1 MADSYSVE
9 AILSAVDKNFSGTFE
24 NMSSVANSAVD
35 SISSGLASLGKYSA
49 VAGAAVTAMGVQSL
63 KSFGTFEASLNK
75 AAVVAGGT
83 SKNIGELADVAN
95 KMGAELPLSA
105 QDAADAMVQMA
116 QDGADLDTIKEEFP
130 AIAKAATAAGAD
142 LQATAGTVQVAMN
155 IWGDSIGSSAQ
166 AAAVLTEA
174 ANVSNASIEDMQQAF
189 ADVGSIASTAGINM
203 QDTSTAIGLISNAG
217 VPAAQAA
224 QDLNF
229 ALTRII
235 KPSKAASEMAS
246 SLGISYYDAQGK
258 MRSLPDILSQINKA
272 TSGLTDEQK
281 QLALTTMY
289 GTAGFKAMGPLLKGV
304 ASNSDNASQSWTA
317 MSKAIN
323 DASSS
328 AQAANAILD
337 QQAND
342 MQNNIGSKIEQ
353 VGGNWEALRNTAMQA
368 NSGINSSILNMVNN
382 VLTMANDSN
391 SSLGQMAQS
400 FIGLSTVI
408 GPAMT
413 GFAGFAAQANAVHNF
428 LGLGTKDANGFSK
441 ALSKFTNTENI
452 SKGFE
457 SLNKSTRNLSSGL
470 LDSVKSTPSFISA
483 MKQATS
489 GVVVADKSFGSLG
502 DNAQNIVKK
511 FAGFSA
517 TTKGFGSDIGSALD
531 SLGSKF
537 PSLSDSVSSFSDTF
551 KKGLSESAIGHPFG
565 KLPSMISNSL
575 SSMTSIV
582 SSKLAPLSGLFST
595 LGNGIS
601 SGLSTSFD
609 LGTSIVSNGMTAMAG
624 VMKMGLSVI
633 GPAAIIATLIAGLGV
648 VNNQFGTQIQAMLQ
662 TATTQGPQVITHFV
676 TGIVSAI
683 PQLIASGESLVTS
696 LLNAITANL
705 PAIITGGVQIIT
717 TLVSSLTSGSGSANM
732 LNAAITMI
740 TTLVTGLVGALPQL
754 MTAGINLLM
763 ALINAIVQNLPMLI
777 NAAMQM
783 IQTLATGLL
792 QNMDQIING
801 ALQIVDGLVDG
812 ISQNLPAILNAA
824 LEIIMAIVGGLVQ
837 HIDQLINAALQLI
850 TALANALIDN
860 LPMIINAAI
869 ELIMALMNGLI
880 DNLDKIIDAGIQLV
894 LALVNALIEHAP
906 ELVNGAVKLIT
917 TLAGALID
925 NLPKILAAGWKLVS
939 GLAKAVWDHRDDL
952 VDAGGQLIMGLVK
965 GIGNLAAK
973 AWNAA
978 VSVAKGI
985 VDKVKGALGI
995 HSPSKVMA
1003 HEVGQYIPA
1012 GVAVGITDNMKPI
1025 TNAVD
1030 AMTAATSMSIPAVDT
1045 SAFSSSVSALNNSV
1059 QGATLASNLDVNYT
1073 RKQTIEVP
1081 IYVDSREV
1089 ARATAN
1095 PMQTELSRMTRMSN
1109 RRKGLF

>member
-24 NMSSVANSAVD
+24 NMSSAANSAVD
-35 SISSGLASLGKYSA
+35 SISSGLASLGKYTA
-49 VAGAAVTAMGVQSL
+49 IAGTAVTAMGVKSL
-63 KSFGTFEASLNK
+63 QSFGTFEASLNK

-155 IWGDSIGSSAQ
+155 IWGNSIGSSAQ

-189 ADVGSIASTAGINM
+189 ADVGSIASSVGINM

-229 ALTRII
+229 ALTKII
-235 KPSKAASEMAS
+235 KPSDAAAKTAQE
-246 SLGISYYDAQGK
+246 LGISYYDANGK

-337 QQAND
+337 QQASD

-382 VLTMANDSN
+382 VLTMADDSN
-391 SSLGQMAQS
+391 TSLGQMAQS

-428 LGLGTKDANGFSK
+428 LGLGTKDANGFSR
-441 ALSKFTNTENI
+441 ALSGLTNTSNI
-452 SKGFE
+452 SAAFDGMNSKVRGFVSATESAPKGISNFVSALKGIEQVGPKGF
-457 SLNKSTRNLSSGL
+457 
-470 LDSVKSTPSFISA
+470 
-483 MKQATS
+483 
-489 GVVVADKSFGSLG
+489 
-502 DNAQNIVKK
+502 
-511 FAGFSA
+511 
-517 TTKGFGSDIGSALD
+517 D
-531 SLGSKF
+531 SLGSSMQKIVGFTADASTRVKEFNGGIGSLASSVASKF
-537 PSLSDSVSSFSDTF
+537 PSMSASVSSFSSTF
-551 KKGLSESAIGHPFG
+551 KKGLSLSAIGNPFG
-565 KLPSMISNSL
+565 ELPSMISNSL

-601 SGLSTSFD
+601 SGLSTSFN

-633 GPAAIIATLIAGLGV
+633 GPAAVIATLIAGLGV
-648 VNNQFGTQIQAMLQ
+648 VNNQFGTQIQTMLQ
-662 TATTQGPQVITHFV
+662 TATTQGPQVITNFV
-676 TGIVSAI
+676 SGIVSAI
-683 PQLIASGESLVTS
+683 PQLVASGETLITS
-696 LLNAITANL
+696 FLMAITANL

-717 TLVSSLTSGSGSANM
+717 TLVNSLTSGGGSANM

-754 MTAGINLLM
+754 MSAGINLIM
-763 ALINAIVQNLPMLI
+763 ALVNAIVANLPMLI
-777 NAAMQM
+777 TAAMQM
-783 IQTLATGLL
+783 IQTLANGLL
-792 QNMDQIING
+792 QNMSQIIDG
-801 ALQIVDGLVDG
+801 AMQIVQGLVTG
-812 ISQNLPAILNAA
+812 ISQNLPAIINAA
-824 LEIIMAIVGGLVQ
+824 VEVITALVSGLIQNINQIIS
-837 HIDQLINAALQLI
+837 AALQLI
-850 TALANALIDN
+850 TVLANAIIDN
-860 LPMIINAAI
+860 LPMII
-869 ELIMALMNGLI
+869 
-880 DNLDKIIDAGIQLV
+880 DA
-894 LALVNALIEHAP
+894 
-906 ELVNGAVKLIT
+906 AVKLIIA
-917 TLAGALID
+917 LANGLMD
-925 NLPKILAAGWKLVS
+925 NLPQIITAAVEIVIKLVGTLIQEAPKLLGAAIQLIGSLVAGLINHIPDLFSAVGKIGAYLLNEISHIDLLAAGKAIMNGFLKGLQAAWEAVKNFVGGIASWIKEHKGPISYDAKL
-939 GLAKAVWDHRDDL
+939 L
-952 VDAGGQLIMGLVK
+952 
-965 GIGNLAAK
+965 
-973 AWNAA
+973 
-978 VSVAKGI
+978 
-985 VDKVKGALGI
+985 
-995 HSPSKVMA
+995 
-1003 HEVGQYIPA
+1003 IPA
-1012 GVAVGITDNMKPI
+1012 GNAIMNGLNAGLTDKFSDVKSNVSSMAQAIADSAAVTMPAIDDSSL
-1025 TNAVD
+1025 NA
-1030 AMTAATSMSIPAVDT
+1030 SLQS
-1045 SAFSSSVSALNNSV
+1045 LNNGI
-1059 QGATLASNLDVNYT
+1059 QGTALSSNLDVNYT

-1081 IYVDSREV
+1081 LYIDSREV

-1095 PMQTELSRMTRMSN
+1095 LMQTELSRMTRMSN
-1109 RRKGLF
+1109 RRKGLV

>member
-24 NMSSVANSAVD
+24 NMSSAANSAVD
-35 SISSGLASLGKYSA
+35 SISSGLASLGKYTA
-49 VAGAAVTAMGVQSL
+49 IAGAAVTAMGVQSL

-116 QDGADLDTIKEEFP
+116 QDGANLDTIKEEFP

-155 IWGDSIGSSAQ
+155 IWGKSIGSSAQ
-166 AAAVLTEA
+166 AAAVLTET
-174 ANVSNASIEDMQQAF
+174 ANVSNASIEEMQQAF
-189 ADVGSIASTAGINM
+189 ADVGSIASQVGINM
-203 QDTSTAIGLISNAG
+203 QDTSTAIGMISNSG

-224 QDLNF
+224 QDLNY

-235 KPSKAASEMAS
+235 KPSKQASDMAS

-258 MRSLPDILSQINKA
+258 MKPLQTILLDVAKA
-272 TSGLTDEQK
+272 TSGLNDQQK
-281 QLALTTMY
+281 QLALTTMF
-289 GTAGFKAMGPLLKGV
+289 GTAGFKAMGPLLRSV
-304 ASNSDNASQSWTA
+304 TNNSDNASQSWTA

-328 AQAANAILD
+328 AQAANAILN
-337 QQAND
+337 QQASD

-441 ALSKFTNTENI
+441 ALSGLTDTSKVSTAFDGMNSKVRGFVSATESAPKGI
-452 SKGFE
+452 SNFVSALKGVEQVGPKGF
-457 SLNKSTRNLSSGL
+457 
-470 LDSVKSTPSFISA
+470 
-483 MKQATS
+483 
-489 GVVVADKSFGSLG
+489 
-502 DNAQNIVKK
+502 
-511 FAGFSA
+511 
-517 TTKGFGSDIGSALD
+517 D
-531 SLGSKF
+531 SLGSSMQKIVGFTANASTRVNEFNGGIGSLASSVASKF
-537 PSLSDSVSSFSDTF
+537 PSMSASVSSFSSTF
-551 KKGLSESAIGHPFG
+551 KKGLSLSAIGNPFG
-565 KLPSMISNSL
+565 ELPSMISNSL

-633 GPAAIIATLIAGLGV
+633 GPAAIIATLIAGLGL
-648 VNNQFGTQIQAMLQ
+648 VNNQFGTQIQAMIQ
-662 TATTQGPQVITHFV
+662 TATTQGPQVITNFV
-676 TGIVSAI
+676 AGIVSAI
-683 PQLIASGESLVTS
+683 PQLIASGETLITS
-696 LLNAITANL
+696 LLMAITANL

-717 TLVSSLTSGSGSANM
+717 TLVTSLTSGGGSANM

-754 MTAGINLLM
+754 MSAGINLLM
-763 ALINAIVQNLPMLI
+763 TLINAIVQNLPMLI
-777 NAAMQM
+777 AAAMQM

-801 ALQIVDGLVDG
+801 ALQIVQGLVTG

-837 HIDQLINAALQLI
+837 HIDQLIDAALQLI
-850 TALANALIDN
+850 TALANALIEN

-869 ELIMALMNGLI
+869 ELVMALMNGLI
-880 DNLDKIIDAGIQLV
+880 DNIDKIINAGIQLL
-894 LALVNALIEHAP
+894 LALVNALLDHLP
-906 ELVNGAVKLIT
+906 ELVNAAIKLVV

-925 NLPKILAAGWKLVS
+925 NLPKILAAGVKLVA
-939 GLAKAVWDHRDDL
+939 GLAKAVWNHRDDL
-952 VDAGGQLIMGLVK
+952 VKAGGDLIMGLVK

-985 VDKVKGALGI
+985 VKKVKGALGI

-1003 HEVGQYIPA
+1003 QEVGQYIPA

-1025 TNAVD
+1025 TKAVD

-1059 QGATLASNLDVNYT
+1059 QGATLSSNLDVNYT

-1081 IYVDSREV
+1081 LYIDGREV

-1095 PMQTELSRMTRMSN
+1095 PMQTELNRLTKVSN
-1109 RRKGLF
+1109 YRKGLV

>member
-24 NMSSVANSAVD
+24 NMSSAANSAVD
-35 SISSGLASLGKYSA
+35 SISSGLASLGKYTA
-49 VAGAAVTAMGVQSL
+49 IAGAAVTAMGVQSL

-116 QDGADLDTIKEEFP
+116 QDGANLDTIKEEFP

-155 IWGDSIGSSAQ
+155 IWGKSIGSSAQ
-166 AAAVLTEA
+166 AAAVLTET
-174 ANVSNASIEDMQQAF
+174 ANVSNATIEEMQQAF
-189 ADVGSIASTAGINM
+189 ADVGSIASQVGINM
-203 QDTSTAIGLISNAG
+203 QDTSTAIGMISNSG

-224 QDLNF
+224 QDLNY

-235 KPSKAASEMAS
+235 KPSKQAAEMAS

-258 MRSLPDILSQINKA
+258 MKPLQTILLDVANA
-272 TSGLTDEQK
+272 TSGLNDQQK
-281 QLALTTMY
+281 QLALTTMF
-289 GTAGFKAMGPLLKGV
+289 GTAGFKAMGPLLRSV
-304 ASNSDNASQSWTA
+304 TNNSDNASQSWTA

-328 AQAANAILD
+328 AQAANAILN
-337 QQAND
+337 QQASD

-413 GFAGFAAQANAVHNF
+413 GFAGFAVQANAVHNF
-428 LGLGTKDANGFSK
+428 LGLGSKDANGFSK
-441 ALSKFTNTENI
+441 AMSKLTDTSKISTAFETMNGKVRGFVSATESAPSGI
-452 SKGFE
+452 SNFVSALKGVEQIGPKGF
-457 SLNKSTRNLSSGL
+457 
-470 LDSVKSTPSFISA
+470 
-483 MKQATS
+483 
-489 GVVVADKSFGSLG
+489 
-502 DNAQNIVKK
+502 
-511 FAGFSA
+511 
-517 TTKGFGSDIGSALD
+517 D
-531 SLGSKF
+531 SLGSGMQKVVGLTASASTSVKEFNGGIGSLASSVASKF
-537 PSLSDSVSSFSDTF
+537 PTMSASVSSFSSTF
-551 KKGLSESAIGHPFG
+551 KKGLSLSGLDNPFG
-565 KLPSMISNSL
+565 ELPGMISSSL

-582 SSKLAPLSGLFST
+582 SSKLAPLSGMFST

-633 GPAAIIATLIAGLGV
+633 GPAAIIATLIAGLGL

-662 TATTQGPQVITHFV
+662 TATTQGPQVITNFV
-676 TGIVSAI
+676 AGIVSAI
-683 PQLIASGESLVTS
+683 PQLIASGESLITS
-696 LLNAITANL
+696 LLIAITANL

-717 TLVSSLTSGSGSANM
+717 TLVTSLTSGSGSANM

-754 MTAGINLLM
+754 MSAGINLIM
-763 ALINAIVQNLPMLI
+763 ALVNAIVANLPMLI
-777 NAAMQM
+777 TAAMQM

-792 QNMDQIING
+792 QNMSQIING
-801 ALQIVDGLVDG
+801 AMQIVQGLVTG
-812 ISQNLPAILNAA
+812 ISQNLPAIISAA
-824 LEIIMAIVGGLVQ
+824 VEVITALVSGLIQNINQIIS
-837 HIDQLINAALQLI
+837 AALQLI
-850 TALANALIDN
+850 TVLANAIIDN
-860 LPMIINAAI
+860 LPMII
-869 ELIMALMNGLI
+869 
-880 DNLDKIIDAGIQLV
+880 DA
-894 LALVNALIEHAP
+894 
-906 ELVNGAVKLIT
+906 AVKLIIA
-917 TLAGALID
+917 LANGLMD
-925 NLPKILAAGWKLVS
+925 NLPQIITAAVEIVIKLVGTLIQEAPKLLGAALQLMGSLVAGLINHIPDLFKAVGQIGSYLLKEISHIDLLAAGKAIMNGFLKGLQAAWEAVKSFVGGIASWIKKHKGPISYDAKL
-939 GLAKAVWDHRDDL
+939 L
-952 VDAGGQLIMGLVK
+952 
-965 GIGNLAAK
+965 
-973 AWNAA
+973 
-978 VSVAKGI
+978 
-985 VDKVKGALGI
+985 
-995 HSPSKVMA
+995 
-1003 HEVGQYIPA
+1003 IPA
-1012 GVAVGITDNMKPI
+1012 GNAIMNGLNAGLTDKFSDVQSNVSSMAQAIADSAAVTM
-1025 TNAVD
+1025 
-1030 AMTAATSMSIPAVDT
+1030 PAVNT
-1045 SAFSSSVSALNNSV
+1045 SPFDASLQSLNSSV
-1059 QGATLASNLDVNYT
+1059 QGATLSSNLDVNYT

-1081 IYVDSREV
+1081 LYIDGREV

>member
-116 QDGADLDTIKEEFP
+116 QDGANLDTIKEEFP

-166 AAAVLTEA
+166 AAAVLTQT
-174 ANVSNASIEDMQQAF
+174 ANVSNASIEEMQQAF
-189 ADVGSIASTAGINM
+189 ADVGSIASQVGINM
-203 QDTSTAIGLISNAG
+203 QDTSTAIGMITNSG

-224 QDLNF
+224 QDLNY

-235 KPSKAASEMAS
+235 KPSKQASDMAS

-258 MRSLPDILSQINKA
+258 MKPLQTILLDVAKA
-272 TSGLTDEQK
+272 TSGLNDQQK
-281 QLALTTMY
+281 QLALTTMF
-289 GTAGFKAMGPLLKGV
+289 GTAGFKAMGPLLRSV
-304 ASNSDNASQSWTA
+304 TNNSDNASQSWTA

-328 AQAANAILD
+328 AQAANAILN
-337 QQAND
+337 QQASN

-413 GFAGFAAQANAVHNF
+413 GFAGFAAQANAVRNF
-428 LGLGTKDANGFSK
+428 LGLGSKEAGGFSQ
-441 ALSKFTNTENI
+441 ALSGLTDTSKIGVAFDGLNSKVRGFVSATRAAPSGI
-452 SKGFE
+452 SNFVSALKGVEQVGPKGFD
-457 SLNKSTRNLSSGL
+457 SLSTGMKKVIGFTASA
-470 LDSVKSTPSFISA
+470 STHIKMFN
-483 MKQATS
+483 
-489 GVVVADKSFGSLG
+489 GG
-502 DNAQNIVKK
+502 
-511 FAGFSA
+511 
-517 TTKGFGSDIGSALD
+517 IGSVA
-531 SLGSKF
+531 SSVASKF
-537 PSLSDSVSSFSDTF
+537 PVMSASVSSFSSTF
-551 KKGLSESAIGHPFG
+551 KKGLSLSAIGNPFG
-565 KLPSMISNSL
+565 ELPSIISNSL

-662 TATTQGPQVITHFV
+662 TATTQGPQVITNFV
-676 TGIVSAI
+676 AGIVSAV
-683 PQLIASGESLVTS
+683 PQLVASGETLITS
-696 LLNAITANL
+696 LLMAITANL

-717 TLVSSLTSGSGSANM
+717 TLVNSLTSGGGSANM

-754 MTAGINLLM
+754 MSAGINLIM
-763 ALINAIVQNLPMLI
+763 ALVNAIVLNLPMLI

-783 IQTLATGLL
+783 IQTLATGLM

-801 ALQIVDGLVDG
+801 AMQIVQGLVTG

-824 LEIIMAIVGGLVQ
+824 LEIIMSIVSGLVQ
-837 HIDQLINAALQLI
+837 HIDQLIAAALQLI
-850 TALANALIDN
+850 TALANALIAN
-860 LPMIINAAI
+860 LPMIIDAAI
-869 ELIMALMNGLI
+869 QLVTALMNGLI
-880 DNLDKIIDAGIQLV
+880 DNIDQIIDAGVQLVIALVTALIENAPKLISSAIQLV
-894 LALVNALIEHAP
+894 V
-906 ELVNGAVKLIT
+906 
-917 TLAGALID
+917 TLAEALID

-939 GLAKAVWDHRDDL
+939 GLAKVVWDHRDDL

-985 VDKVKGALGI
+985 VNKVKGALGI

-1003 HEVGQYIPA
+1003 QEVGQYIPA

-1025 TNAVD
+1025 TKAVD
-1030 AMTAATSMSIPAVDT
+1030 AMTAATAMSIPAVDT
-1045 SAFSSSVSALNNSV
+1045 SAFSYSVSALNNSV
-1059 QGATLASNLDVNYT
+1059 QGATLSSNLDVNYT

-1081 IYVDSREV
+1081 LYIDGREV

-1095 PMQTELSRMTRMSN
+1095 PMQTELSRMTRISN

>member
-9 AILSAVDKNFSGTFE
+9 AILSAIDRNFSGTFE

-35 SISSGLASLGKYSA
+35 SISSGLASLGKYTA

-116 QDGADLDTIKEEFP
+116 QDGANLDTIKEEFP
-130 AIAKAATAAGAD
+130 AIAKAATAAGAG

-166 AAAVLTEA
+166 AAAVLTET
-174 ANVSNASIEDMQQAF
+174 ANVSNATIEEMQQAF
-189 ADVGSIASTAGINM
+189 ADVGSIASTVGFSM
-203 QDTSTAIGLISNAG
+203 QDTSTAIGLITNAG

-224 QDLNF
+224 QDLNY
-229 ALTRII
+229 ALTRVI

-304 ASNSDNASQSWTA
+304 ASNSDNASQSWIA

-337 QQAND
+337 QQASD
-342 MQNNIGSKIEQ
+342 MQNNIGSKLEQ

-428 LGLGTKDANGFSK
+428 LGLGSKDANGFSK
-441 ALSKFTNTENI
+441 ALSGLTDTSKVSTAFDGMNSKVRGFVSATESAPKGI
-452 SKGFE
+452 SNFVSALKGVEQVGPKGFDFLGT
-457 SLNKSTRNLSSGL
+457 SMQKIVGFTANASTR
-470 LDSVKSTPSFISA
+470 VKEFNGGI
-483 MKQATS
+483 
-489 GVVVADKSFGSLG
+489 GSL
-502 DNAQNIVKK
+502 ASSV
-511 FAGFSA
+511 A
-517 TTKGFGSDIGSALD
+517 
-531 SLGSKF
+531 SKF
-537 PSLSDSVSSFSDTF
+537 PTMSASVSSFSSTF
-551 KKGLSESAIGHPFG
+551 KKGLSLSTIGNPFG
-565 KLPSMISNSL
+565 ELPSMISSSL

-754 MTAGINLLM
+754 MSAGINLIM
-763 ALINAIVQNLPMLI
+763 ALVNAIVLNLPMLI

-783 IQTLATGLL
+783 IQTLATGLM

-801 ALQIVDGLVDG
+801 AMQIVQGLVTG

-824 LEIIMAIVGGLVQ
+824 LDIIMSIVSGLVQ
-837 HIDQLINAALQLI
+837 HIDQLIAAALQLI
-850 TALANALIDN
+850 TALANALIAN
-860 LPMIINAAI
+860 LPMIIDAAI
-869 ELIMALMNGLI
+869 QLVTALMNGLI
-880 DNLDKIIDAGIQLV
+880 DNIDQIIDAGVQLVIALVTALIENAPKLISSAIQLV
-894 LALVNALIEHAP
+894 V
-906 ELVNGAVKLIT
+906 

-925 NLPKILAAGWKLVS
+925 NLPKILAAGVKLVV

-1003 HEVGQYIPA
+1003 QEVGQYIPA

-1025 TNAVD
+1025 TKAVD

-1045 SAFSSSVSALNNSV
+1045 SAFSSSVSALNSSA

-1073 RKQTIEVP
+1073 CKQTIEVP
-1081 IYVDSREV
+1081 LYIDGREV

-1095 PMQTELSRMTRMSN
+1095 PMQTELNRLTKVSN
-1109 RRKGLF
+1109 YRKGLV

>member
-24 NMSSVANSAVD
+24 NMSSAANSAVD
-35 SISSGLASLGKYSA
+35 SISSGLASLGKYTA
-49 VAGAAVTAMGVQSL
+49 IAGAAVTAMGVQSL

-116 QDGADLDTIKEEFP
+116 QDGANLDTIKEEFP

-166 AAAVLTEA
+166 AAAVLTQT
-174 ANVSNASIEDMQQAF
+174 ANVSNASIEEMQQAF
-189 ADVGSIASTAGINM
+189 ADVGSIASQVGINM
-203 QDTSTAIGLISNAG
+203 QDTSTAIGMISNSG

-229 ALTRII
+229 ALTKII
-235 KPSKAASEMAS
+235 KPSKQAADMAS

-258 MRSLPDILSQINKA
+258 MKPLQTILLDVAHA
-272 TSGLTDEQK
+272 TSGLNDQQK
-281 QLALTTMY
+281 QLALTTMF
-289 GTAGFKAMGPLLKGV
+289 GTAGFKAMGPLLRSV
-304 ASNSDNASQSWTA
+304 TNNSDNASQSWTA

-328 AQAANAILD
+328 AQAANAILN

-441 ALSKFTNTENI
+441 ALSGLTDTSKVSTAFDGMNSKVRGFVSATENAPKGI
-452 SKGFE
+452 SNFVSALKGVEQVGPKGF
-457 SLNKSTRNLSSGL
+457 
-470 LDSVKSTPSFISA
+470 
-483 MKQATS
+483 
-489 GVVVADKSFGSLG
+489 
-502 DNAQNIVKK
+502 
-511 FAGFSA
+511 
-517 TTKGFGSDIGSALD
+517 D
-531 SLGSKF
+531 SLGSSMQKIVGFTANASTGVKEFNGGIGSLASSVASKF
-537 PSLSDSVSSFSDTF
+537 PSMSASVSSFSSTF
-551 KKGLSESAIGHPFG
+551 KKGLSLSAIGNPFG
-565 KLPSMISNSL
+565 ELPSMISNSL

-633 GPAAIIATLIAGLGV
+633 GPAAIIATLVAGLGV

-676 TGIVSAI
+676 AGIVSAI
-683 PQLIASGESLVTS
+683 PQLIASGEALITS
-696 LLNAITANL
+696 FLMAITANL

-717 TLVSSLTSGSGSANM
+717 TLVTSLTSGGGSANM

-754 MTAGINLLM
+754 MSAGINLLM

-801 ALQIVDGLVDG
+801 ALEIVQGLVTG

-837 HIDQLINAALQLI
+837 HIDQLIAAALQLI
-850 TALANALIDN
+850 TALANALIAN
-860 LPMIINAAI
+860 LPMIIDAAI
-869 ELIMALMNGLI
+869 KLVMALMNGLI
-880 DNLDKIIDAGIQLV
+880 DNIDKIINAGIQLL
-894 LALVNALIEHAP
+894 LALVDALLDHLP
-906 ELVNGAVKLIT
+906 ELVNAAIKLVV

-925 NLPKILAAGWKLVS
+925 NLPKILAAGVKLVA
-939 GLAKAVWDHRDDL
+939 GLARAVWNHRDDL
-952 VDAGGQLIMGLVK
+952 VKAGGDLIMGLVK

-985 VDKVKGALGI
+985 VKKVKGALGI

-1003 HEVGQYIPA
+1003 QEVGQYIPA

-1030 AMTAATSMSIPAVDT
+1030 AMTAATAMSIPAVDT

-1059 QGATLASNLDVNYT
+1059 QGATLSSNLDVNYT

-1081 IYVDSREV
+1081 LYIDGREV

>member
-24 NMSSVANSAVD
+24 NMSSAANSAVD
-35 SISSGLASLGKYSA
+35 SISSGLASLGKYTA
-49 VAGAAVTAMGVQSL
+49 IAGTAVTAMGVQSL

-155 IWGDSIGSSAQ
+155 IWGNSIGSSAQ

-189 ADVGSIASTAGINM
+189 ADVGSIASSVGINM

-229 ALTRII
+229 ALTKII
-235 KPSKAASEMAS
+235 KPSDAAAKTAQE
-246 SLGISYYDAQGK
+246 LGISYYDANGK

-337 QQAND
+337 QQASD

-382 VLTMANDSN
+382 VLTMADDSN
-391 SSLGQMAQS
+391 TSLGQMAQS

-428 LGLGTKDANGFSK
+428 LGLGSKDANGFSK
-441 ALSKFTNTENI
+441 AMSKLTDTSKISTAFENMNGKVRGFVSATESAPSGI
-452 SKGFE
+452 SNFVSALKGVEQIGPKGF
-457 SLNKSTRNLSSGL
+457 
-470 LDSVKSTPSFISA
+470 
-483 MKQATS
+483 
-489 GVVVADKSFGSLG
+489 
-502 DNAQNIVKK
+502 
-511 FAGFSA
+511 
-517 TTKGFGSDIGSALD
+517 D
-531 SLGSKF
+531 SLGSGMQKVVGLTASASTSMQRFNGGIGSLASSIASKF
-537 PSLSDSVSSFSDTF
+537 PTMSASVSSFSSTF
-551 KKGLSESAIGHPFG
+551 KKGLSLSGLDNPFG
-565 KLPSMISNSL
+565 ELPGMISSSL

-582 SSKLAPLSGLFST
+582 SSKLAPLSGMFST

-601 SGLSTSFD
+601 SGLSTSFN
-609 LGTSIVSNGMTAMAG
+609 LGTSIVSNGMTAMAS

-633 GPAAIIATLIAGLGV
+633 GPAAVIATLIAGLGV

-662 TATTQGPQVITHFV
+662 TATTQGPQVITNFV
-676 TGIVSAI
+676 AGIVSAI
-683 PQLIASGESLVTS
+683 PQLVASGETLITS
-696 LLNAITANL
+696 LLMAITANL

-717 TLVSSLTSGSGSANM
+717 TLVNSLTSGSGSANM

-754 MTAGINLLM
+754 MSAGINLIM
-763 ALINAIVQNLPMLI
+763 ALVNAIVANLPMFI
-777 NAAMQM
+777 TAAMQM

-792 QNMDQIING
+792 QNMSQIING
-801 ALQIVDGLVDG
+801 AMQIVQGLVTG
-812 ISQNLPAILNAA
+812 ISQNLPAIISAA
-824 LEIIMAIVGGLVQ
+824 VEVITALVSGLIQNINQIIS
-837 HIDQLINAALQLI
+837 AALQLI
-850 TALANALIDN
+850 TVLANAIIDN
-860 LPMIINAAI
+860 LPMII
-869 ELIMALMNGLI
+869 
-880 DNLDKIIDAGIQLV
+880 DA
-894 LALVNALIEHAP
+894 
-906 ELVNGAVKLIT
+906 AVKLIIA
-917 TLAGALID
+917 LANGLMD
-925 NLPKILAAGWKLVS
+925 NLPQIITAAVEIVIKLVGTLIQEAPRLLGAAIQLIGSLVAGLINHIPDLFSAVGKIGSYLLNEISHIDLLAAGKAIMNGFLKGLQAAWEAVKNFVGGIASWIKEHKGPISYDAKL
-939 GLAKAVWDHRDDL
+939 L
-952 VDAGGQLIMGLVK
+952 
-965 GIGNLAAK
+965 
-973 AWNAA
+973 
-978 VSVAKGI
+978 
-985 VDKVKGALGI
+985 
-995 HSPSKVMA
+995 
-1003 HEVGQYIPA
+1003 IPA
-1012 GVAVGITDNMKPI
+1012 GNAIMNGLNAGLTDKFSDVKSNVSSMAQAIADSAAVTMPAIDGSSL
-1025 TNAVD
+1025 NA
-1030 AMTAATSMSIPAVDT
+1030 SLQS
-1045 SAFSSSVSALNNSV
+1045 LNNGIQST
-1059 QGATLASNLDVNYT
+1059 ALSSNLDVNYT

-1081 IYVDSREV
+1081 LYIDGREV
-1089 ARATAN
+1089 ARATAS

-1109 RRKGLF
+1109 RRKGLV

>member
-116 QDGADLDTIKEEFP
+116 QDGANLDTIKEEFP

-142 LQATAGTVQVAMN
+142 LQATAGIVQVAMN

-166 AAAVLTEA
+166 AAAVLTQT
-174 ANVSNASIEDMQQAF
+174 ANVSNASIEEMQQAF
-189 ADVGSIASTAGINM
+189 ADVGSIASQVGINM
-203 QDTSTAIGLISNAG
+203 QDTSTAIGMITNSG

-224 QDLNF
+224 QDLNY

-235 KPSKAASEMAS
+235 KPSKQASDMAS

-258 MRSLPDILSQINKA
+258 MKPLQTILLDVAKA
-272 TSGLTDEQK
+272 TSGLNDQQK
-281 QLALTTMY
+281 QLALTTMF
-289 GTAGFKAMGPLLKGV
+289 GTAGFKAMGPLLRSV
-304 ASNSDNASQSWTA
+304 TNNSDNASQSWTA

-328 AQAANAILD
+328 AQAANAILN
-337 QQAND
+337 QQASD

-413 GFAGFAAQANAVHNF
+413 GFAGFAAQANAVRNF
-428 LGLGTKDANGFSK
+428 LGLGSKEAGGFSQ
-441 ALSKFTNTENI
+441 ALSGLTDTSKIGVAFDGLNSKVRGFVSATRAAPSGI
-452 SKGFE
+452 SNFVSALKGVEQVGPKGF
-457 SLNKSTRNLSSGL
+457 
-470 LDSVKSTPSFISA
+470 
-483 MKQATS
+483 
-489 GVVVADKSFGSLG
+489 
-502 DNAQNIVKK
+502 
-511 FAGFSA
+511 
-517 TTKGFGSDIGSALD
+517 D
-531 SLGSKF
+531 SLSTGMKKVIGFTASASTHIKMFNGGLGSVASSVASKF
-537 PSLSDSVSSFSDTF
+537 PAMSASVSSFSSTF
-551 KKGLSESAIGHPFG
+551 KKGLSLSAIGNPFG
-565 KLPSMISNSL
+565 ELPSIISNSL

-662 TATTQGPQVITHFV
+662 TATTQGPQVITNFV
-676 TGIVSAI
+676 AGIVSAV
-683 PQLIASGESLVTS
+683 PQLVASGETLITS
-696 LLNAITANL
+696 LLMAITANL

-717 TLVSSLTSGSGSANM
+717 TLVNSLTSGGSSANM

-754 MTAGINLLM
+754 MSAGINLIM
-763 ALINAIVQNLPMLI
+763 ALVNAIVLNLPMLI

-783 IQTLATGLL
+783 IQTLATGLM

-801 ALQIVDGLVDG
+801 AMQIVQGLVTG

-824 LEIIMAIVGGLVQ
+824 LEIIMSIVSGLVQ
-837 HIDQLINAALQLI
+837 HIDQLIAAALQLI
-850 TALANALIDN
+850 TALANALIAN
-860 LPMIINAAI
+860 LPMIIDAAI
-869 ELIMALMNGLI
+869 QLVTALMNGLI
-880 DNLDKIIDAGIQLV
+880 DNIDQIIDAGVQLVIALVTALIENAPKLISSAIQLV
-894 LALVNALIEHAP
+894 V
-906 ELVNGAVKLIT
+906 

-985 VDKVKGALGI
+985 VNKVKGALGI

-1003 HEVGQYIPA
+1003 QEVGQYIPA

-1025 TNAVD
+1025 TKAVD
-1030 AMTAATSMSIPAVDT
+1030 AMTAATAMSIPAVDT

-1059 QGATLASNLDVNYT
+1059 QGATLSSNLDVNYT
-1073 RKQTIEVP
+1073 HKQTIEVP
-1081 IYVDSREV
+1081 LYIDGREV

-1095 PMQTELSRMTRMSN
+1095 PMQTELN
-1109 RRKGLF
+1109 RLTKVNNYRKGLV

>member
-24 NMSSVANSAVD
+24 NMSSAANSAVN
-35 SISSGLASLGKYSA
+35 SISSGLASLGKYTA
-49 VAGAAVTAMGVQSL
+49 IAGAAVTAMGVQSL

-75 AAVVAGGT
+75 AAIVAGGT

-116 QDGADLDTIKEEFP
+116 QDGANLDTIKEEFP

-166 AAAVLTEA
+166 AAAVLTQT
-174 ANVSNASIEDMQQAF
+174 ANVSNASIEEMQQAF
-189 ADVGSIASTAGINM
+189 ADVGSIASQVGINM
-203 QDTSTAIGLISNAG
+203 QDTSTAIGMISNSG

-229 ALTRII
+229 ALTKII
-235 KPSKAASEMAS
+235 KPSKQAADMAS

-258 MRSLPDILSQINKA
+258 MKPLQTILLDVAHA
-272 TSGLTDEQK
+272 TSGLNDQQK
-281 QLALTTMY
+281 QLALTTMF
-289 GTAGFKAMGPLLKGV
+289 GTAGFKAMGPLLRSV
-304 ASNSDNASQSWTA
+304 TNNSDNASQSWTA

-328 AQAANAILD
+328 AQAANAILN

-391 SSLGQMAQS
+391 SALGQMAQS

-441 ALSKFTNTENI
+441 ALSGLTDTSKVSTAFDGMNSKVRGFVSATENAPKGI
-452 SKGFE
+452 SNFVSALKGVEQVGPKGF
-457 SLNKSTRNLSSGL
+457 
-470 LDSVKSTPSFISA
+470 
-483 MKQATS
+483 
-489 GVVVADKSFGSLG
+489 
-502 DNAQNIVKK
+502 
-511 FAGFSA
+511 
-517 TTKGFGSDIGSALD
+517 D
-531 SLGSKF
+531 SLGSSMQKIVGFTANASTGVKEFNGGIGSLASSVASKF
-537 PSLSDSVSSFSDTF
+537 PSMSASVSSFSSTF
-551 KKGLSESAIGHPFG
+551 KNGLSLSAIGNPFG
-565 KLPSMISNSL
+565 ELPSMISNSL

-609 LGTSIVSNGMTAMAG
+609 LGTSIVSNGMAAMAG

-633 GPAAIIATLIAGLGV
+633 GPAAIIATLVAGLGV

-676 TGIVSAI
+676 AGIVSAI
-683 PQLIASGESLVTS
+683 PQLIASGEALITS

-717 TLVSSLTSGSGSANM
+717 TLVTSLTSGGGSTNM

-754 MTAGINLLM
+754 MSAGINLLM

-801 ALQIVDGLVDG
+801 ALEIVQGLVTG

-837 HIDQLINAALQLI
+837 HIDQLIAAALQLI
-850 TALANALIDN
+850 TALANALIAN
-860 LPMIINAAI
+860 LPMIIDAAI
-869 ELIMALMNGLI
+869 QLVMALMNGLI
-880 DNLDKIIDAGIQLV
+880 DNIDKIINAGIQLL
-894 LALVNALIEHAP
+894 LALVDALLDHLP
-906 ELVNGAVKLIT
+906 ELVNAAIRLVVTI
-917 TLAGALID
+917 AGALID

-939 GLAKAVWDHRDDL
+939 GLAKALWNHRDDL

-985 VDKVKGALGI
+985 VKKVKGALGI

-1003 HEVGQYIPA
+1003 QEVGQYIPA

-1030 AMTAATSMSIPAVDT
+1030 AMTAATAMSIPAVDT

-1059 QGATLASNLDVNYT
+1059 QGATLSSNLDVNYT

-1081 IYVDSREV
+1081 LYIDGREV

-1095 PMQTELSRMTRMSN
+1095 PMQTELN
-1109 RRKGLF
+1109 RLTKVNNYRKGLV

>member
-116 QDGADLDTIKEEFP
+116 QDGANLDTIKEEFP

-166 AAAVLTEA
+166 AAAVLTQT
-174 ANVSNASIEDMQQAF
+174 ANVSNASIEEMQQAF
-189 ADVGSIASTAGINM
+189 ADVGSIASQVGINM
-203 QDTSTAIGLISNAG
+203 QDTSTAIGMITNSG

-224 QDLNF
+224 QDLNY

-235 KPSKAASEMAS
+235 KPSKQASDMAS

-258 MRSLPDILSQINKA
+258 MKPLQTILLDVAKA
-272 TSGLTDEQK
+272 TSGLNDQQK
-281 QLALTTMY
+281 QLALTTMF
-289 GTAGFKAMGPLLKGV
+289 GTAGFKAMGPLLRSV
-304 ASNSDNASQSWTA
+304 TNNSDNASQSWTA

-328 AQAANAILD
+328 AQAANAILN
-337 QQAND
+337 QQASD

-413 GFAGFAAQANAVHNF
+413 GFAGFTAQANAVRNF
-428 LGLGTKDANGFSK
+428 LGLGSKEAGGFSQ
-441 ALSKFTNTENI
+441 ALSGLTDT
-452 SKGFE
+452 SKIGVAFDGLNSKVRGF
-457 SLNKSTRNLSSGL
+457 
-470 LDSVKSTPSFISA
+470 V
-483 MKQATS
+483 
-489 GVVVADKSFGSLG
+489 
-502 DNAQNIVKK
+502 
-511 FAGFSA
+511 SA
-517 TTKGFGSDIGSALD
+517 TRAAPSGISNFVSALKGVEQVGPVA
-531 SLGSKF
+531 SSVASKF
-537 PSLSDSVSSFSDTF
+537 PAMSASVSSFSSTF
-551 KKGLSESAIGHPFG
+551 KKGLSLSAIGNPFG
-565 KLPSMISNSL
+565 ELPSIISNSL

-662 TATTQGPQVITHFV
+662 TATTQGPQVITNFV
-676 TGIVSAI
+676 AGIVSAV
-683 PQLIASGESLVTS
+683 PQLVASGETLITS
-696 LLNAITANL
+696 LLMAITANL
-705 PAIITGGVQIIT
+705 PVIITGGVQIIT
-717 TLVSSLTSGSGSANM
+717 TLVNSLTSGGGSANM

-754 MTAGINLLM
+754 MSAGINLIM
-763 ALINAIVQNLPMLI
+763 ALVNAIVLNLPMLI

-783 IQTLATGLL
+783 IQTLATGLM

-801 ALQIVDGLVDG
+801 AMQIVQGLVTG

-824 LEIIMAIVGGLVQ
+824 LEIIMSIVSGLVQ
-837 HIDQLINAALQLI
+837 HIDQLIAAALQLI
-850 TALANALIDN
+850 TALANALIAN
-860 LPMIINAAI
+860 LPMIIDAAI
-869 ELIMALMNGLI
+869 QLVTALMNGLI
-880 DNLDKIIDAGIQLV
+880 DNIDQIIDAGVQLVIALVTALIENAPKLISSAIQLV
-894 LALVNALIEHAP
+894 V
-906 ELVNGAVKLIT
+906 

-985 VDKVKGALGI
+985 VNKVKGALGI

-1003 HEVGQYIPA
+1003 QEVGQYIPA

-1025 TNAVD
+1025 TKAVD
-1030 AMTAATSMSIPAVDT
+1030 AMTAATAMSIPAVDT

-1059 QGATLASNLDVNYT
+1059 QGATLSSNLDVNYT

-1081 IYVDSREV
+1081 LYIDGREV

>member
-24 NMSSVANSAVD
+24 NMSSVANSAVN
-35 SISSGLASLGKYSA
+35 SISSGLASLGKYTA
-49 VAGAAVTAMGVQSL
+49 IAGTAVTAMGVQSL

-116 QDGADLDTIKEEFP
+116 QDGANLDTIKEEFP
-130 AIAKAATAAGAD
+130 AIAKAATAAGSD

-155 IWGDSIGSSAQ
+155 IWGKSIGSSAQ

-189 ADVGSIASTAGINM
+189 ADVGSIASQVGINM

-272 TSGLTDEQK
+272 TSGLTDQQK
-281 QLALTTMY
+281 QLALTTMF

-304 ASNSDNASQSWTA
+304 SSNSDNASQSWAA

-337 QQAND
+337 KQASD
-342 MQNNIGSKIEQ
+342 MQKNIGSKIEQ

-368 NSGINSSILNMVNN
+368 NSGINSSILDMVNN
-382 VLTMANDSN
+382 VLSMANNSN
-391 SSLGQMAQS
+391 SALGQMAQS

-413 GFAGFAAQANAVHNF
+413 GFAGFAAQANAVRNF
-428 LGLGTKDANGFSK
+428 LGLGSKNANGLSK
-441 ALSKFTNTENI
+441 ALSGLTDTSKIGTAFDGMNSKVRGFVSATESAPKGI
-452 SKGFE
+452 SNFVSALKGVEQIGPKGFE
-457 SLNKSTRNLSSGL
+457 SLSSGMQKVIGFTSSASTHIKMFNGGIN
-470 LDSVKSTPSFISA
+470 SVASS
-483 MKQATS
+483 
-489 GVVVADKSFGSLG
+489 VA
-502 DNAQNIVKK
+502 
-511 FAGFSA
+511 
-517 TTKGFGSDIGSALD
+517 
-531 SLGSKF
+531 SKF
-537 PSLSDSVSSFSDTF
+537 PTMSASVTSFADTF
-551 KKGLSESAIGHPFG
+551 KKGLSMSAIGNPFG
-565 KLPSMISNSL
+565 ELPSMISDSL
-575 SSMTSIV
+575 SSITSVV
-582 SSKLAPLSGLFST
+582 SSKLAPFSGMFSK
-595 LGNGIS
+595 LGSGIS
-601 SGLSTSFD
+601 TGLSTSFD
-609 LGTSIVSNGMTAMAG
+609 LGTSIVSNGMTTMAG

-633 GPAAIIATLIAGLGV
+633 GPAAIIATLVAGLGL

-676 TGIVSAI
+676 AGIVSAI
-683 PQLIASGESLVTS
+683 PQLIASGETLITS
-696 LLNAITANL
+696 LLMAITANL
-705 PAIITGGVQIIT
+705 PAIITGGVKIIT
-717 TLVSSLTSGSGSANM
+717 TLVTSLTSGDGSANM

-754 MTAGINLLM
+754 MSAGINLLM

-812 ISQNLPAILNAA
+812 ISQNLPAILHAA
-824 LEIIMAIVGGLVQ
+824 LEIIITIVNGLVQ
-837 HIDQLINAALQLI
+837 HIDQLIDAALKLI

-869 ELIMALMNGLI
+869 KLIMALMNGLI
-880 DNLDKIIDAGIQLV
+880 DNIDKIINAGIKLL
-894 LALVNALIEHAP
+894 LALVNALLDHLP
-906 ELVNGAVKLIT
+906 ELVNAAIKLVVA
-917 TLAGALID
+917 LAGALIQ
-925 NLPKILAAGWKLVS
+925 NLPKILAAGWKLVK
-939 GLAKAVWDHRDDL
+939 GLAKALWDHRDDL
-952 VDAGGQLIMGLVK
+952 VEAGGDLIMGLVK
-965 GIGNLAAK
+965 GIGKMASE
-973 AWNAA
+973 AWKAA
-978 VSVAKGI
+978 VAVAKGI

-1003 HEVGQYIPA
+1003 QEVGQYIPA

-1025 TNAVD
+1025 TKAVD
-1030 AMTAATSMSIPAVDT
+1030 AMTAATAMSIPEVDT

-1059 QGATLASNLDVNYT
+1059 QGTTLSSNLDVNYT

-1081 IYVDSREV
+1081 LYIDGREV

-1095 PMQTELSRMTRMSN
+1095 PMQTELNRLTKVSN
-1109 RRKGLF
+1109 YRKGLV

>member
-24 NMSSVANSAVD
+24 NMSSAANSAVD
-35 SISSGLASLGKYSA
+35 SISSGLASLGKYTA
-49 VAGAAVTAMGVQSL
+49 IAGAAVTAMGVQSL

-116 QDGADLDTIKEEFP
+116 QDGANLDTIKEEFP

-155 IWGDSIGSSAQ
+155 IWGKSIGSSAQ
-166 AAAVLTEA
+166 AAAVLTQT
-174 ANVSNASIEDMQQAF
+174 ANVSNASIEEMQQAF
-189 ADVGSIASTAGINM
+189 ADVGSIASQVGINM
-203 QDTSTAIGLISNAG
+203 QDTSTAIGMITNSG

-224 QDLNF
+224 QDLNY

-235 KPSKAASEMAS
+235 KPSKQASDMAS

-258 MRSLPDILSQINKA
+258 MKPLQTILLDVAKA
-272 TSGLTDEQK
+272 TSGLNDQQK
-281 QLALTTMY
+281 QLALTTMF
-289 GTAGFKAMGPLLKGV
+289 GTAGFKAMGPLLRSV
-304 ASNSDNASQSWTA
+304 TNNSDNASQSWTA

-328 AQAANAILD
+328 AQAANAILN
-337 QQAND
+337 QQASD

-441 ALSKFTNTENI
+441 ALSGLTNTSQI
-452 SKGFE
+452 STAFDGMNSKVRGFVSATESAPKGISNFVSALKGIEQVGPKGF
-457 SLNKSTRNLSSGL
+457 
-470 LDSVKSTPSFISA
+470 
-483 MKQATS
+483 
-489 GVVVADKSFGSLG
+489 
-502 DNAQNIVKK
+502 
-511 FAGFSA
+511 
-517 TTKGFGSDIGSALD
+517 D
-531 SLGSKF
+531 SLGTSMQKIVGFTANASTGVKEFNGGIGSLASSVASKF
-537 PSLSDSVSSFSDTF
+537 PSMSASVASFSSTF
-551 KKGLSESAIGHPFG
+551 KNGLSLSAIGNPFG
-565 KLPSMISNSL
+565 ELPSMISNSL

-609 LGTSIVSNGMTAMAG
+609 LGTSIVSNGMTAIAG

-633 GPAAIIATLIAGLGV
+633 GPAAIIATLIAGLGL

-683 PQLIASGESLVTS
+683 PQLIASGEALITS

-705 PAIITGGVQIIT
+705 PAIITGGVQIIK
-717 TLVSSLTSGSGSANM
+717 TLVTSLTSGGGSANM
-732 LNAAITMI
+732 LNAAIMMI

-754 MTAGINLLM
+754 MSAGINLIM
-763 ALINAIVQNLPMLI
+763 ALVNAIVANLPMLI
-777 NAAMQM
+777 TAAMQM

-792 QNMDQIING
+792 QNMSQIING
-801 ALQIVDGLVDG
+801 AMQIVQGLVTG
-812 ISQNLPAILNAA
+812 ISQNLPAIISVAVEVITA
-824 LEIIMAIVGGLVQ
+824 LVSGLIQNINQIIS
-837 HIDQLINAALQLI
+837 AALQLI
-850 TALANALIDN
+850 TVLANAIIDN
-860 LPMIINAAI
+860 LPMII
-869 ELIMALMNGLI
+869 
-880 DNLDKIIDAGIQLV
+880 DA
-894 LALVNALIEHAP
+894 
-906 ELVNGAVKLIT
+906 AVKLIIA
-917 TLAGALID
+917 LANGLMD
-925 NLPKILAAGWKLVS
+925 NLPQIITAAVEIVIKLVGTLIQEAPKLLGAALQLMGSLVAGLINHIPDLFKAVGQIGSYLLREISHIDLLAAGKAIMNGFLKGLQAAWEAVKNFVGGIASWIKKHKGPISYDAKL
-939 GLAKAVWDHRDDL
+939 L
-952 VDAGGQLIMGLVK
+952 
-965 GIGNLAAK
+965 
-973 AWNAA
+973 
-978 VSVAKGI
+978 
-985 VDKVKGALGI
+985 
-995 HSPSKVMA
+995 
-1003 HEVGQYIPA
+1003 IPA
-1012 GVAVGITDNMKPI
+1012 GNAIMNGLNAGLTDKFSNVQKNVSSMAQAIADSAAVTM
-1025 TNAVD
+1025 
-1030 AMTAATSMSIPAVDT
+1030 PAVNT
-1045 SAFSSSVSALNNSV
+1045 SPFDASLQSLNNSV
-1059 QGATLASNLDVNYT
+1059 QGATLSSNLDVNYT

-1081 IYVDSREV
+1081 LYIDGREV

>member
-9 AILSAVDKNFSGTFE
+9 AILSAVDKNFSGTFD

-35 SISSGLASLGKYSA
+35 SISSGLSSLGKYTA

-116 QDGADLDTIKEEFP
+116 QDGANLDTIKDEFP

-166 AAAVLTEA
+166 AAAVLTQT
-174 ANVSNASIEDMQQAF
+174 ANVSNASIEEMQQAF
-189 ADVGSIASTAGINM
+189 ADVGSIASQVGINM
-203 QDTSTAIGLISNAG
+203 QDTSTAIGMISNSG

-224 QDLNF
+224 QDLNY

-235 KPSKAASEMAS
+235 KPSKQASDMAS

-258 MRSLPDILSQINKA
+258 MKPLQTILLDVAKA
-272 TSGLTDEQK
+272 TSGLNDQQK
-281 QLALTTMY
+281 QLALTTMF
-289 GTAGFKAMGPLLKGV
+289 GTAGFKAMGPLLRSV
-304 ASNSDNASQSWTA
+304 TNNSDNASQSWTA

-328 AQAANAILD
+328 AQAANAILN

-391 SSLGQMAQS
+391 SALGQMAQS

-413 GFAGFAAQANAVHNF
+413 GFAGFAAQANAVRNF
-428 LGLGTKDANGFSK
+428 LGLGSKEASGFRKAIGQLGSVQQISGLFDGLGKKVDGFTGKIKAAPSFMANFGTALTGSLKMGDSGFLTLSQSAQGTISKVANIGTAFKTVGDEGNVAFSK
-441 ALSKFTNTENI
+441 IGSVFSKVFPSMTSMLSGWKSSILGSFSALSSSIGSALSNVGSFI
-452 SKGFE
+452 SPVTSRLASFG
-457 SLNKSTRNLSSGL
+457 
-470 LDSVKSTPSFISA
+470 DSVKSIFSGIAPAISDGLT
-483 MKQATS
+483 QA
-489 GVVVADKSFGSLG
+489 FG
-502 DNAQNIVKK
+502 
-511 FAGFSA
+511 
-517 TTKGFGSDIGSALD
+517 
-531 SLGSKF
+531 
-537 PSLSDSVSSFSDTF
+537 
-551 KKGLSESAIGHPFG
+551 
-565 KLPSMISNSL
+565 
-575 SSMTSIV
+575 
-582 SSKLAPLSGLFST
+582 
-595 LGNGIS
+595 
-601 SGLSTSFD
+601 
-609 LGTSIVSNGMTAMAG
+609 LGTSILQNGISAMSG
-624 VMKMGLSVI
+624 VMRLGLSI
-633 GPAAIIATLIAGLGV
+633 LAPAAIIATLIAGLGL

-662 TATTQGPQVITHFV
+662 TATTQGPQVITNFV
-676 TGIVSAI
+676 AGIVSAI
-683 PQLIASGESLVTS
+683 PQLIASGESLITS

-717 TLVSSLTSGSGSANM
+717 TLVTSLTSDGGSANM

-754 MTAGINLLM
+754 MSAGINLLM

-777 NAAMQM
+777 AAAMQM

-801 ALQIVDGLVDG
+801 ALQIVQGLVTG

-837 HIDQLINAALQLI
+837 HIDQLIDAALQLI
-850 TALANALIDN
+850 TALANALIEN

-869 ELIMALMNGLI
+869 DLVMALMNGLI
-880 DNLDKIIDAGIQLV
+880 DNIDKIINAGIQLL
-894 LALVNALIEHAP
+894 LALVNALLDHLP
-906 ELVNGAVKLIT
+906 ELVNAAIKLVV

-985 VDKVKGALGI
+985 VDKVKHALGI

-1003 HEVGQYIPA
+1003 QEVGQYIPA

-1030 AMTAATSMSIPAVDT
+1030 AMTAATAMSIPAVDT

-1059 QGATLASNLDVNYT
+1059 QGATLSSNLDVNYT

-1081 IYVDSREV
+1081 LYIDGREV

-1095 PMQTELSRMTRMSN
+1095 PMQTEISRMTRISN
-1109 RRKGLF
+1109 RRKGLV

>member
-24 NMSSVANSAVD
+24 NMSSAANSAVD
-35 SISSGLASLGKYSA
+35 SISSGLASLGKYTA
-49 VAGAAVTAMGVQSL
+49 IAGTAVTAMGVQSL

-116 QDGADLDTIKEEFP
+116 QDGADLNTIKEEFP

-155 IWGDSIGSSAQ
+155 IWGNSIGSSAQ

-189 ADVGSIASTAGINM
+189 ADVGSIASSVGINM

-229 ALTRII
+229 ALTKII
-235 KPSKAASEMAS
+235 KPSDAAAKTAQE
-246 SLGISYYDAQGK
+246 LGISYYDANGK

-337 QQAND
+337 QQASD

-382 VLTMANDSN
+382 VLTMADDSN

-428 LGLGTKDANGFSK
+428 LGLGSKDANGFSK
-441 ALSKFTNTENI
+441 AMSKLTDTSKISTAFENMNGKVRGFVSATESAPSGI
-452 SKGFE
+452 SNFVSALKGVEQIGPKGFD
-457 SLNKSTRNLSSGL
+457 SLSSGMQKVVGL
-470 LDSVKSTPSFISA
+470 TASASTRVKEFNGGI
-483 MKQATS
+483 
-489 GVVVADKSFGSLG
+489 GSL
-502 DNAQNIVKK
+502 ASSV
-511 FAGFSA
+511 A
-517 TTKGFGSDIGSALD
+517 
-531 SLGSKF
+531 SKF
-537 PSLSDSVSSFSDTF
+537 PTMSASVSSFSSTF
-551 KKGLSESAIGHPFG
+551 KKGLSLSGLDNPFG
-565 KLPSMISNSL
+565 ELPGMISNSL

-582 SSKLAPLSGLFST
+582 SSKLAPLSGLFSS

-601 SGLSTSFD
+601 SGLSTSFN
-609 LGTSIVSNGMTAMAG
+609 LGTSIVSNGMTAMAS

-633 GPAAIIATLIAGLGV
+633 GPAAVIATLIAGLGV

-662 TATTQGPQVITHFV
+662 TATTQGPQVITNFV
-676 TGIVSAI
+676 AGIVSAI
-683 PQLIASGESLVTS
+683 PQLVASGETLITS
-696 LLNAITANL
+696 LFMAITANL

-717 TLVSSLTSGSGSANM
+717 TLVNSLTSGGGSANM

-777 NAAMQM
+777 DAAMQM

-837 HIDQLINAALQLI
+837 HIDQLIDAALKLI

-869 ELIMALMNGLI
+869 KLVMALMNGLI
-880 DNLDKIIDAGIQLV
+880 DNLDKIINAGIKLV
-894 LALVNALIEHAP
+894 LALANALLDNAP
-906 ELVNGAVKLIT
+906 KLINGAIKLIT
-917 TLAGALID
+917 TIAGALID
-925 NLPKILAAGWKLVS
+925 NLPKILAAGVKLVA
-939 GLAKAVWDHRDDL
+939 GLAKALWDHKNDL
-952 VDAGGQLIMGLVK
+952 LEAGGDLIMGLVR
-965 GIGNLAAK
+965 GIANMAAK

-1003 HEVGQYIPA
+1003 QEVGQYIPA

-1025 TNAVD
+1025 TKAVD
-1030 AMTAATSMSIPAVDT
+1030 AMTAATAMSIPAVDT
-1045 SAFSSSVSALNNSV
+1045 SAFSSSVSALNSSA

-1081 IYVDSREV
+1081 LYIDGREV

>member
-9 AILSAVDKNFSGTFE
+9 AILSAIDRNFSGTFE

-35 SISSGLASLGKYSA
+35 SISSGLASLGKYTA

-116 QDGADLDTIKEEFP
+116 QDGANLDTIKEEFP
-130 AIAKAATAAGAD
+130 AIAKAATAAGAG

-166 AAAVLTEA
+166 AAAVLTET
-174 ANVSNASIEDMQQAF
+174 ANVSNATIEEMQQAF
-189 ADVGSIASTAGINM
+189 ADVGSIASTVGFSM
-203 QDTSTAIGLISNAG
+203 QDTSTAIGLITNAG

-224 QDLNF
+224 QDLNY
-229 ALTRII
+229 ALTRVI

-304 ASNSDNASQSWTA
+304 ASNSDNASQSWIA

-337 QQAND
+337 QQASD
-342 MQNNIGSKIEQ
+342 MQNNIGSKLEQ

-428 LGLGTKDANGFSK
+428 LGLGSKDANGFSK
-441 ALSKFTNTENI
+441 ALSGLTDTSKVSTAFDGMNSKVRGFVSATESAPKGI
-452 SKGFE
+452 SNFVSALKGVEQVGPKGFDFLGT
-457 SLNKSTRNLSSGL
+457 SMQKIVGFTANASTR
-470 LDSVKSTPSFISA
+470 VKEFNGGI
-483 MKQATS
+483 
-489 GVVVADKSFGSLG
+489 GSL
-502 DNAQNIVKK
+502 ASSV
-511 FAGFSA
+511 A
-517 TTKGFGSDIGSALD
+517 
-531 SLGSKF
+531 SKF
-537 PSLSDSVSSFSDTF
+537 PTMSASVSSFSSTF
-551 KKGLSESAIGHPFG
+551 KKGLSLSTIGNPFG
-565 KLPSMISNSL
+565 ELPSMISSSL

-754 MTAGINLLM
+754 MSAGINLIM
-763 ALINAIVQNLPMLI
+763 ALVNAIVLNLPMLI

-783 IQTLATGLL
+783 IQTLATGLM

-801 ALQIVDGLVDG
+801 AMQIVQGLVTG

-824 LEIIMAIVGGLVQ
+824 LDIIMSIVSGLVQ
-837 HIDQLINAALQLI
+837 HIDQLIAAALQLI
-850 TALANALIDN
+850 TALANALIAN
-860 LPMIINAAI
+860 LPMIIDAAI
-869 ELIMALMNGLI
+869 QLVTALMNGLI
-880 DNLDKIIDAGIQLV
+880 DNIDQIIDAGVQLVIALVTALIENAPKLISSAIQLV
-894 LALVNALIEHAP
+894 V
-906 ELVNGAVKLIT
+906 

-925 NLPKILAAGWKLVS
+925 NLPKILAAGVKLVV
-939 GLAKAVWDHRDDL
+939 GLSKAVWDHRDDL

-1003 HEVGQYIPA
+1003 QEVGQYIPA

-1025 TNAVD
+1025 TKAVD

-1045 SAFSSSVSALNNSV
+1045 SAFSSSVSALNSSA

-1073 RKQTIEVP
+1073 CKQTIEVP
-1081 IYVDSREV
+1081 LYIDGREV

-1095 PMQTELSRMTRMSN
+1095 PMQTELNRLTKVSN
-1109 RRKGLF
+1109 YRKGLV

>member
-24 NMSSVANSAVD
+24 NMSSVVNSAVD
-35 SISSGLASLGKYSA
+35 SISSGLASLGKYTA

-116 QDGADLDTIKEEFP
+116 QDGANLDTIKDEFP

-166 AAAVLTEA
+166 AAAVLTET
-174 ANVSNASIEDMQQAF
+174 ANVSNATIEEMQQAF
-189 ADVGSIASTAGINM
+189 ADVGSIASSVGFSM
-203 QDTSTAIGLISNAG
+203 QDTSTAIGLVSNAG

-224 QDLNF
+224 QDLNY

-258 MRSLPDILSQINKA
+258 MRSLPDILGQINKA

-337 QQAND
+337 QQASD

-382 VLTMANDSN
+382 VLTMADDSN
-391 SSLGQMAQS
+391 TSLGQMAQS

-413 GFAGFAAQANAVHNF
+413 GFAGFAAQANAVRNF
-428 LGLGTKDANGFSK
+428 LGLGSKEASGFSK
-441 ALSKFTNTENI
+441 ALSGLTDTSKI
-452 SKGFE
+452 STVFDGMNSKVRGFVSATQSAPRGISNFVSALKGVEQIGPKGFE
-457 SLNKSTRNLSSGL
+457 SLSSGMQKVVGFTANA
-470 LDSVKSTPSFISA
+470 STQVKAFGGGI
-483 MKQATS
+483 
-489 GVVVADKSFGSLG
+489 GSL
-502 DNAQNIVKK
+502 ASSV
-511 FAGFSA
+511 A
-517 TTKGFGSDIGSALD
+517 
-531 SLGSKF
+531 SKF
-537 PSLSDSVSSFSDTF
+537 PAMSATVSSFSSTF
-551 KKGLSESAIGHPFG
+551 KKGLSMSAIGNPFG
-565 KLPSMISNSL
+565 ELPSMISSSL
-575 SSMTSIV
+575 SSMTSAV
-582 SSKLAPLSGLFST
+582 SSKLAPLSGLFSK
-595 LGNGIS
+595 LGTGIS

-609 LGTSIVSNGMTAMAG
+609 IGTSIVSNGMTAIAG

-633 GPAAIIATLIAGLGV
+633 APAAIIATLIAGLGV

-662 TATTQGPQVITHFV
+662 TATTQGPQIITNFV
-676 TGIVSAI
+676 SGIVSAI

-705 PAIITGGVQIIT
+705 PTIITGGVQIIT

-754 MTAGINLLM
+754 MSAGINLIM

-777 NAAMQM
+777 DAAMQM

-824 LEIIMAIVGGLVQ
+824 LEIIVAIVSGLVQ
-837 HIDQLINAALQLI
+837 HIDQLIDAALKLI

-869 ELIMALMNGLI
+869 KLIMALMNGLI
-880 DNLDKIIDAGIQLV
+880 DNLDKIIDAGIKII
-894 LALVNALIEHAP
+894 LAIQSALIQNQPKLIKA
-906 ELVNGAVKLIT
+906 AITLIT
-917 TLAGALID
+917 TLAGALVD
-925 NLPKILAAGWKLVS
+925 NLPKILAAGVKLVV
-939 GLAKAVWDHRDDL
+939 GLAKGLWDHRDDL

-1003 HEVGQYIPA
+1003 QEVGQYIPA

-1025 TNAVD
+1025 TKAVD
-1030 AMTAATSMSIPAVDT
+1030 AMKAATAMSIPAIDT
-1045 SAFSSSVSALNNSV
+1045 SAFSSSVSALNSNV
-1059 QGATLASNLDVNYT
+1059 QGATLSSNLDVNYT

-1081 IYVDSREV
+1081 IYIDSREV